1 LSEQG
6 FPAGVVREFAAL
18 FVPRRGHF
26 GEHTEGGWLKRYEEL
41 TDALIAEHLRGERTF
56 GVYPGHKEAGFVA
69 LECDFGEE
77 EATPANV
84 LELSARIMGKE
95 GFRAWEAVRDAGE
108 ELGIAPLY
116 WCVDYTGGRSLHFEL
131 IPEAPVPYRDAH
143 RIAKA
148 LGELV
153 RRAGQAVCTVYP
165 TNRTGDGKLLR
176 LPCGRHRKTGVH
188 GCFVEPGLRELIPR
202 PAFRN
207 DTGYLKLIARVPGDV
222 LTDAATL
229 AAAVVQE
236 APQAQAEPQEVAQ
249 VAHDP
254 RPAQGGRFTQTDP
267 ALAQRIGRPCILWLI
282 EHGVPE
288 GHRHDVALLLRTEL
302 KACGFTPEEAL
313 PVYRRFA
320 RACTPPW
327 APEEADRDLWA
338 NWADATDTK
347 KRHLCRTKGAS
358 SLTGYLQDQACVGP
372 EACAQERPWAFNA
385 LWAGQGLSANARV
398 LYMALCKLEV
408 DFWRRPGEEVHTT
421 EAQLTAAADLSVRT
435 FRNARAELEA
445 HGLIGHKAS
454 SRGKAKGVHSLYW
467 RAYPVPLPG
476 QGTPQPKTARRR
488 VAQEAS

>member
-1 LSEQG
+1 
-6 FPAGVVREFAAL
+6 
-18 FVPRRGHF
+18 
-26 GEHTEGGWLKRYEEL
+26 
-41 TDALIAEHLRGERTF
+41 
-56 GVYPGHKEAGFVA
+56 
-69 LECDFGEE
+69 
-77 EATPANV
+77 
-84 LELSARIMGKE
+84 MGKE

-188 GCFVEPGLRELIPR
+188 GCFVEPGLRELRPR
-202 PAFRN
+202 PTFRN

-222 LTDAATL
+222 LTEAATL

-327 APEEADRDLWA
+327 APEEADATLGEMGGRDGHEEASPVPNEGRVLPHRIPA
-338 NWADATDTK
+338 
-347 KRHLCRTKGAS
+347 GS
-358 SLTGYLQDQACVGP
+358 SLRRARSLRAG
-372 EACAQERPWAFNA
+372 EALGVSMPC
-385 LWAGQGLSANARV
+385 GL
-398 LYMALCKLEV
+398 
-408 DFWRRPGEEVHTT
+408 G
-421 EAQLTAAADLSVRT
+421 
-435 FRNARAELEA
+435 RAERERARPVHGPLQARGGLLAPPRGRGAHDGGPANGGRGLECEDV
-445 HGLIGHKAS
+445 S
-454 SRGKAKGVHSLYW
+454 QR
-467 RAYPVPLPG
+467 
-476 QGTPQPKTARRR
+476 TRRT
-488 VAQEAS
+488 